1 MSKKLW
7 MGFAA
12 VFIVTILTNFL
23 IHQVLL
29 GGLYRSASMSA
40 LMRPEAEGQAN
51 LWIHSVTA
59 AVIAFFFTLIFSK
72 GYEGKGIGE
81 GVRFGFY
88 VGMLMSIPMAY
99 DTYAEMPIP
108 YSLALQWFIY
118 GVVQFVILGV
128 VVAMVFGK
136 SAAAPAPVTKE

>member
-7 MGFAA
+7 MGFVA
-12 VFIVTILTNFL
+12 VFIVTVLTNFL

-51 LWIHSVTA
+51 LWIHFVTA
-59 AVIAFFFTLIFSK
+59 AIASFFFTLIFSK

-88 VGMLMSIPMAY
+88 VGMLMAIPMAY

-118 GVVQFVILGV
+118 GVVQYVILGI

-136 SAAAPAPVTKE
+136 SAAPAAMTKE

>member
-7 MGFAA
+7 VGAIVA
-12 VFIVTILTNFL
+12 FIAMMVTNFI

-29 GGLYRSASMSA
+29 VGMYRSESMVH
-40 LMRPEAEGQAN
+40 LMRPEGESM
-51 LWIHSVTA
+51 LWIHFVTSA
-59 AVIAFFFTLIFSK
+59 IASFFFTLIFSK

-81 GVRFGFY
+81 GVRYGSY
-88 VGMLMSIPMAY
+88 VGILMSLPMAY

-108 YSLALQWFIY
+108 YALALQWFIY
-118 GVVQFVILGV
+118 GVIQFVIMGV

-136 SAAAPAPVTKE
+136 SQEASGMATK

>member
-7 MGFAA
+7 MGFVT
-12 VFIVTILTNFL
+12 VFIVTVLTNFL

-51 LWIHSVTA
+51 LWIHFVTA
-59 AVIAFFFTLIFSK
+59 AIASFFFTLIFSK

-118 GVVQFVILGV
+118 GVIQFLILGIV
-128 VVAMVFGK
+128 IAAVYGK
-136 SAAAPAPVTKE
+136 KDAPAV